1 MDKIILTKTE
11 DKKELKRKAILK
23 AAADVFSKKGYIDA
37 SIKDITTE
45 ASISVGSFYSYFN
58 NKEEI
63 LIQIFDE
70 ISNMSMKVAS
80 ETSNAINDTVIEK
93 FTNSMTSAICI
104 YAKNKDFAKI
114 LFVKSMGINE
124 LFEKKRSEILDNTT
138 LYLKLMLEH
147 LSKNHLCVID
157 NIEITSVLL
166 THSIFGVITNWLDEK
181 LKCSIKDMI
190 FSLCTYHLK
199 ALNIDYTSENVN
211 KYIDKILKSDYKEL
225 LN

>member
-1 MDKIILTKTE
+1 MDNIISRKTE

-37 SIKDITTE
+37 SIKDITNE
-45 ASISVGSFYSYFN
+45 ASISVGSFYSYFS

-70 ISNMSMKVAS
+70 ISNMSMEAAS
-80 ETSNAINDTVIEK
+80 ESSKISKENIIEQFTS
-93 FTNSMTSAICI
+93 SMASAICI
-104 YAKNKDFAKI
+104 YAKNKEFAKI

-124 LFEKKRSEILDNTT
+124 LFEKKRSEILDRTT
-138 LYLKLMLEH
+138 LYLKMMLEH
-147 LSKNHLCVID
+147 LSKDHLCVID
-157 NIEITSVLL
+157 NIEITSIIL

-181 LKCSIKDMI
+181 LKCSIEDMI

-199 ALNIDYTSENVN
+199 ALNVNYTAENIN
-211 KYIDKILKSDYKEL
+211 KYINKVINSDYKEL
-225 LN
+225 VK

>member
-1 MDKIILTKTE
+1 MDNIILTKTE

-93 FTNSMTSAICI
+93 FTSSMTSAICI
-104 YAKNKDFAKI
+104 YAQNKDFAKI

-138 LYLKLMLEH
+138 LYLKMMLEH

-157 NIEITSVLL
+157 NIEVTSVLL

-199 ALNIDYTSENVN
+199 ALNIDYTAENVN

-225 LN
+225 LD

>member
-124 LFEKKRSEILDNTT
+124 LFEKKRSEILYNTT

>member
-1 MDKIILTKTE
+1 MDNIISRKTE

-23 AAADVFSKKGYIDA
+23 AAADVFSQKGYIET
-37 SIKDITTE
+37 SIKDITNE

-70 ISNMSMKVAS
+70 ISNMSMKAAS
-80 ETSNAINDTVIEK
+80 ESSKAIKDNVIEQ
-93 FTNSMTSAICI
+93 FTSSMTNAICI
-104 YAKNKDFAKI
+104 YAKNKEFAKI

-124 LFEKKRSEILDNTT
+124 LFEKKRSEILDRTAV
-138 LYLKLMLEH
+138 YLKLLLEH
-147 LSKNHLCVID
+147 LNKKHLCVID

-166 THSIFGVITNWLDEK
+166 THSIFGVITNWLDER
-181 LKCSIKDMI
+181 LKCSIKDII

-199 ALNIDYTSENVN
+199 ALNIDYTTENIN
-211 KYIDKILKSDYKEL
+211 KYIEKVLKSDYKEL
-225 LN
+225 LK